1 VGDLAAGLASSW
13 GRVDFSFGRHCSP
26 QAKKFRANSHRGC
39 LATSAVME
47 SKESIEKRVEQLHA
61 SGLVDMHFDLPL
73 DLYEKRNHPGALVSH
88 YLPEFEAGNIG
99 VVGTALYVEDRYL
112 PEMGLRV
119 ALDQVAQLYAE
130 VDSSDRFAICKTNE
144 EIKRARKENKI
155 ALVITMEGVEPLG
168 EDLDL
173 LRVFYQ
179 LGLRM
184 VGLTHA
190 RRNAAGA
197 GGIFSATGSPKDGLT
212 AFGRAVVRECGR
224 LGIIIDLAHINPT
237 GFEEIIELTK
247 KPVIVSHTNARKFYD
262 IERNISDDQIKMIGE
277 RGGVIGVNAI
287 LVGSK
292 PEDSTIDRYIDHV
305 EHVIS
310 LIGIDGVGIGFDF
323 CEYLFEQLPEN
334 VLKELAAKLTTPHF
348 IPDLTNH
355 SHAQNLT
362 RKLIERGFKDAD
374 IEKFLR
380 GNWMRIFEKM
390 L

>member
-1 VGDLAAGLASSW
+1 MD
-13 GRVDFSFGRHCSP
+13 
-26 QAKKFRANSHRGC
+26 
-39 LATSAVME
+39 
-47 SKESIEKRVEQLHA
+47 SKESIDKRIDGLHA

-99 VVGTALYVEDRYL
+99 IVGAALYVEDRYL

-119 ALDQVAQLYAE
+119 ALDQVARLYSE
-130 VDSSDRFAICKTNE
+130 VDNSDRFAICKTNE
-144 EIKRARKENKI
+144 EIERARKENKI

-197 GGIFSATGSPKDGLT
+197 GGIFSASGSPKDGLT
-212 AFGRAVVRECGR
+212 AFGRAVVRECER
-224 LGIIIDLAHINPT
+224 LGIIIDLAHINPK
-237 GFEEIIELTK
+237 GFEEIVELTK
-247 KPVIVSHTNARKFYD
+247 RPLIVSHTNARKFYD
-262 IERNISDDQIKMIGE
+262 IERNISDGQIKMIGQ

-287 LVGSK
+287 LVSSNSD
-292 PEDSTIDRYIDHV
+292 DSTIDRYIDHI

-310 LIGIDGVGIGFDF
+310 LIGVDGVGIGFDF
-323 CEYLFEQLPEN
+323 CEYLFKQLPEN
-334 VLKELAAKLTTPHF
+334 VIKELAAKLTTPHF
-348 IPDLTNH
+348 ISDLTNH
-355 SHAQNLT
+355 SHARNFT
-362 RKLIERGFKDAD
+362 RKLIERGFGDAD
-374 IEKFLR
+374 IAKILR
-380 GNWMRIFEKM
+380 GNWMRIFEQN
-390 L
+390 LR